1 MSSSVGNH
9 GEGAQT
15 LHSSGTGSQHINA
28 GEGSLSVDN
37 RRYYQFAVNT
47 ALENRLQL
55 QRLMHQDGEDLFSML
70 NGSSNAPS
78 IFDIADWLGNF
89 SQVAFVERH
98 RLLLSQ
104 RTPDTGEWLLSS
116 QDFLDWQM
124 GVGSWLWLSG
134 IIGAGKSTLAVSEL
148 LQQRFSE
155 PNSCNNSL
163 SPGEYIDLL
172 NAESSSFATV
182 FLVVD
187 ALENCRNEGDSK
199 VQSRFLR
206 GLRQLNRN
214 WNVLIT
220 CRQGTIM
227 GGRLESDKEMVVEAT
242 PDDIK
247 LYVEARITEDNDL
260 SRLTWEGLDDD
271 PAFMENICNVVIE
284 KAQGM
289 FLLAKMHMDYL
300 SEQHFLGDFRVA
312 LGKLP
317 DSREKAFD
325 AALQRI
331 QRQGDFERR
340 VAWHVLSWVA
350 FSAQPVTVDE
360 VRHAFAVERQTG
372 VLNDE
377 YLPSKDL
384 LTSSCAGVVVI
395 DKESGQLRPIHDAVL
410 KRAEKLAHKLLKR
423 NADLDARTETEQTPL
438 HWAITY
444 RKHGMAKLLL
454 EKGAQ
459 ANARDG
465 HGNTPLHMLVSS
477 LCDVK
482 DVEGQA
488 VQTDLSNN
496 VRNLIILLVQNGG
509 EIDLEDRK
517 GWTSLRRSIVYGKLG
532 LAELLLDHGSDVNRR
547 FEDGWTALGHAAQHG
562 MKPLVLLLLQYKADV
577 DLREGDQGLTPLMKA
592 IRQEH
597 RSVAGL
603 LLDHGADANAIFT
616 NKSTPLIRA
625 SREAQEWA
633 VWLLL
638 RHGALVDSH
647 DANGLTAMSYA
658 VKSGQK
664 SITWLLCEEGASLGL
679 RDKTNGR
686 TALHYAAERGDVST
700 AWYLLGKGVLVD
712 AAGFDGIQPLHIAA
726 KQGHAKLIDL
736 FIDHSD
742 YIVNQQDKSGLT
754 ALHYAVR
761 SKHLECVSLLLMK
774 GADPNIADGK
784 KAMTS
789 LHDAVFWQNLKC
801 VSLLLEKG
809 ADPNAVDGKK
819 ATPLHFAAWC
829 EDEEFSQLLL
839 NAKADATIQD
849 DEGRTAL
856 HRAVVQ
862 GNMSTTW
869 RLAKVKECLDVRD
882 KDGKTALIYAAEKG
896 DELATLCLVN
906 NGANTGI
913 QDAKNWIAQDYAVD
927 KQYSLIV
934 SLLH

>member
-1 MSSSVGNH
+1 
-9 GEGAQT
+9 
-15 LHSSGTGSQHINA
+15 
-28 GEGSLSVDN
+28 
-37 RRYYQFAVNT
+37 
-47 ALENRLQL
+47 
-55 QRLMHQDGEDLFSML
+55 
-70 NGSSNAPS
+70 
-78 IFDIADWLGNF
+78 
-89 SQVAFVERH
+89 
-98 RLLLSQ
+98 
-104 RTPDTGEWLLSS
+104 
-116 QDFLDWQM
+116 
-124 GVGSWLWLSG
+124 
-134 IIGAGKSTLAVSEL
+134 
-148 LQQRFSE
+148 
-155 PNSCNNSL
+155 
-163 SPGEYIDLL
+163 
-172 NAESSSFATV
+172 
-182 FLVVD
+182 
-187 ALENCRNEGDSK
+187 
-199 VQSRFLR
+199 
-206 GLRQLNRN
+206 
-214 WNVLIT
+214 
-220 CRQGTIM
+220 M
-227 GGRLESDKEMVVEAT
+227 GGRLDSEKEMAVEAT
-242 PDDIK
+242 QDDIK
-247 LYVEARITEDNDL
+247 LYVEARITEDTDL

-300 SEQHFLGDFRVA
+300 AEQHFLGDFRVA

-350 FSAQPVTVDE
+350 FSVQPVTVDE
-360 VRHAFAVERQTG
+360 VRHAFAVERQAG

-410 KRAEKLAHKLLKR
+410 KRIRESEHLPDDPNRDIATACLAYLSLSNFALSSPSESDISELVQKYPLLRYASKHWLLHLNRVKNADQALETQTLDFLENKACLSVSFRVHNPSSTNEISGLHACAYLGAESLAHSLLERK
-423 NADLDARTETEQTPL
+423 ADLDARTETEQTPL
-438 HWAITY
+438 HWTITY
-444 RKHGMAKLLL
+444 RKHEMAKLFL

-465 HGNTPLHMLVSS
+465 HGNSPLHTLVCS

-488 VQTDLSNN
+488 VQTDLSSN
-496 VRNLIILLVQNGG
+496 VRNLIILLVQNGAD
-509 EIDLEDRK
+509 IDLEDRK
-517 GWTSLRRSIVYGKLG
+517 GWTSLRRAIVYGKLG

-562 MKPLVLLLLQYKADV
+562 MKPLVLLLLQYKANV
-577 DLREGDQGLTPLMKA
+577 DLREGDQGPSPLMKA

-603 LLDHGADANAIFT
+603 LLDHGADANAIFA

-647 DANGLTAMSYA
+647 DANGLTALSYA
-658 VKSGQK
+658 VNSGQK
-664 SITWLLCEEGASLGL
+664 SIAWLLCEEGASLGL
-679 RDKTNGR
+679 RDKIDGS

-726 KQGHAKLIDL
+726 KHGHAKLIDL
-736 FIDHSD
+736 FIDHGD
-742 YIVNQQDKSGLT
+742 DIINQQDKSGLT

-761 SKHLECVSLLLMK
+761 SKHLE
-774 GADPNIADGK
+774 
-784 KAMTS
+784 
-789 LHDAVFWQNLKC
+789 C

-882 KDGKTALIYAAEKG
+882 KDGQTALIYAAEKG